1 MKLEV
6 LDAPPPPPPPALLLP
21 RWAPWLLLALLV
33 LPFHPYWVDF
43 EQVRRGILLLLGGA
57 ALLLWPRLPRVRG
70 ENAVLVLLGVML
82 VAAIISIR
90 SLQPWEAVYRLAH
103 WVALLVVLRLGAAA
117 PRGFA
122 APLAVIL
129 AVTSLFGLLQ
139 RLGLAELAGYG
150 VEREPVSVFGNL
162 NVASEWTAVAAVAVA
177 VLGTTRA
184 WLGHTALVLAAAYVV
199 VDQSRSGLIA
209 LPIGLGLLAVQRRR
223 SGGWLP
229 LVLALAG
236 AAGGYLIATTAARPP
251 ADALV
256 QEAEQK
262 RATATLDVRL
272 EIARSCTK
280 LFGERPVFGWGPGQ
294 FQVQYPRWR
303 SQHEIELSSH
313 GRQFATEVRTAH
325 DDWLELLVDGGLP
338 LLLVFAAM
346 LFALQRGNRDKAR
359 LLPLFVLLL
368 LMFVRAP
375 LGNAPA
381 VVAAMLLAATAPIG
395 QRPLPNSAVWAT
407 RLVGLLLAVL
417 GVLPIVAHCLFV
429 PYQAAAARGDQP
441 PRQALLGAVTW
452 MWWEPRWWQLL
463 LQERMADFEA
473 TQDRAALLRA
483 QQAASE
489 LVRLRPHDP
498 TGLRLAA
505 NAMAVSDLAQARS
518 LLGRALKWDPPHPE
532 ARLLLGEILLQQKSY
547 DEAFMTVADR
557 PHPLL
562 RSVLRNQFHGMA
574 VRARERNDL
583 VGAARCA
590 FERTCLD
597 LTETL
602 GDQSPAA
609 LDTTAKH
616 LRELVVAS
624 TEAERNGKDLRL
636 YALHALHALDINQP
650 EMAAGF
656 ATAAQKSGSKLE
668 PWQRA
673 LLGDKLKPLLSD
685 PAWTAVLR

>member
-21 RWAPWLLLALLV
+21 RWAPWLLLPLLV

-43 EQVRRGILLLLGGA
+43 EQVRRGLLLLLGGA

-70 ENAVLVLLGVML
+70 ENAVLVFLGVMF
-82 VAAIISIR
+82 VAAVISVR
-90 SLQPWEAVYRLAH
+90 SLQPWEAVYRIAH
-103 WVALLVVLRLGAAA
+103 WLALLVILRLGAAA

-122 APLAVIL
+122 APLAVTL
-129 AVTSLFGLLQ
+129 AATALFGLLQ

-162 NVASEWTAVAAVAVA
+162 NVASEWTAVAAMAVA

-184 WLGHTALVLAAAYVV
+184 WLGQTALVLAGAYLV

-209 LPIGLGLLAVQRRR
+209 LPIGLGLLALQRRR
-223 SGGWLP
+223 SGGWVP
-229 LVLALAG
+229 LALALAG
-236 AAGGYLIATTAARPP
+236 AAVGYGIAETAARPP
-251 ADALV
+251 AEPIV

-272 EIARSCTK
+272 EIARSCTT

-294 FQVQYPRWR
+294 FQVQYPRVR
-303 SQHEIELSSH
+303 SQREIELSSH

-381 VVAAMLLAATAPIG
+381 VVAAMLLAATAPPG
-395 QRPLPNSAVWAT
+395 QQPWPNSALWAT
-407 RLVGLLLAVL
+407 RAVGLLLAVL
-417 GVLPIVAHCLFV
+417 GLLPVLAHCRFV
-429 PYQAAAARGDQP
+429 PYQAAIARGDQP
-441 PRQALLGAVTW
+441 PRDAVTGALAW
-452 MWWEPRWWQLL
+452 MWWEPRWLQVLTQEQLTAGEL
-463 LQERMADFEA
+463 AGARRSAARALQ
-473 TQDRAALLRA
+473 
-483 QQAASE
+483 
-489 LVRLRPHDP
+489 LRPHDP
-498 TGLRLAA
+498 QLYLQLGEVMARGTAYQEAAAMATHALSIDPQHPELRVLQSTARLQQGDVDGAILAVVENPHPALRAQLPNHFRALERLAK
-505 NAMAVSDLAQARS
+505 Q
-518 LLGRALKWDPPHPE
+518 
-532 ARLLLGEILLQQKSY
+532 
-547 DEAFMTVADR
+547 
-557 PHPLL
+557 
-562 RSVLRNQFHGMA
+562 
-574 VRARERNDL
+574 RNDAA
-583 VGAARCA
+583 GAARCA
-590 FERTCLD
+590 FERTCLE

-602 GDQSPAA
+602 GDQSPGA
-609 LDTTAKH
+609 LEATARH
-616 LRELVVAS
+616 LRDLVVAS
-624 TEAERNGKDLRL
+624 KDAGRNGKDVRL
-636 YALHALHALDINQP
+636 YALHALHALDLGQA
-650 EMAAGF
+650 EE
-656 ATAAQKSGSKLE
+656 AAQFAALVQKGKLKLL

-673 LLGDKLKPLLSD
+673 LLGDQLKPLLREQ
-685 PAWTAVLR
+685 AWVDLLR